1 MKESF
6 HSKLEDLMSKKNGL
20 TSRNFIIEEPRYEEI
35 ISEVKEAKQKRK
47 NGQSL
52 MSKDYRRINRFDVI
66 NIGDKEMLIEKTT
79 EEMTDIKYF
88 CRIDQMYDTIH
99 SAHLRV
105 GHKKEKAMEAELKK
119 KFCNITR
126 EVIKIYL
133 DLCEPC
139 ALKKKSKS
147 KGLVVKPIIMTALN
161 SRCQV
166 RYHSISLNKTVSPL
180 LTNT

>member
-1 MKESF
+1 MLCSDSKFCDS
-6 HSKLEDLMSKKNGL
+6 HSMEELFYTKLEDLMAKKDGL
-20 TSRNFIIEEPRYEEI
+20 VSRNFLIDEPRYEQI
-35 ISEVKEAKQKRK
+35 IREVQEAKGKKK
-47 NGQSL
+47 NL
-52 MSKDYRRINRFDVI
+52 LPLTSKDYRRINRFDVI
-66 NIGDKEMLIEKTT
+66 NIGDKELLIEKTSR
-79 EEMTDIKYF
+79 EMTDIKYY
-88 CRIDQMYDTIH
+88 CRIEQMYSTIH

-119 KFCNITR
+119 KFCNLTR

-147 KGLVVKPIIMTALN
+147 KGLVVKPMIMTALN

-166 RYHSISLNKTVSPL
+166 RI
-180 LTNT
+180 

>member
-1 MKESF
+1 MRESF
-6 HSKLEDLMSKKNGL
+6 YTKLEELMSKKYH
-20 TSRNFIIEEPRYEEI
+20 TSQNFIIDEPRYEEI
-35 ISEVKEAKQKRK
+35 IREVKDAIEKRK
-47 NGQSL
+47 NGLSL
-52 MSKDYRRINRFDVI
+52 TSKDYRRINRFDVI
-66 NIGDKEMLIEKTT
+66 NIGHKEMLIEKPTGET
-79 EEMTDIKYF
+79 TDINYF

-105 GHKKEKAMEAELKK
+105 GHKKEKAMEVELKK
-119 KFCNITR
+119 TFCNITR

-147 KGLVVKPIIMTALN
+147 KGLVVVKPIIMSESN

-166 RYHSISLNKTVSPL
+166 R
-180 LTNT
+180 

>member
-1 MKESF
+1 MRESF
-6 HSKLEDLMSKKNGL
+6 YTKLEELMSKKYL
-20 TSRNFIIEEPRYEEI
+20 TSQNFIIEESRYEEI
-35 ISEVKEAKQKRK
+35 IREVKDAIEKRK
-47 NGQSL
+47 NGLSL
-52 MSKDYRRINRFDVI
+52 TSKDYRRINRFDVI
-66 NIGDKEMLIEKTT
+66 NIGHKEMLIEKPTGET
-79 EEMTDIKYF
+79 TDINYF

-105 GHKKEKAMEAELKK
+105 GHKKEKAMEVELKK
-119 KFCNITR
+119 TFCNITR

-147 KGLVVKPIIMTALN
+147 KGLVVVKPIIMSESN

-166 RYHSISLNKTVSPL
+166 R
-180 LTNT
+180 

>member
-6 HSKLEDLMSKKNGL
+6 YTKLEELMSKKYL
-20 TSRNFIIEEPRYEEI
+20 TSQNFIIEEPRYEEI
-35 ISEVKEAKQKRK
+35 ISEVKDAIEKRK
-47 NGQSL
+47 NGLSL
-52 MSKDYRRINRFDVI
+52 TSKDYRRINRFDFI
-66 NIGDKEMLIEKTT
+66 NIGDKEMLIEKPTGET
-79 EEMTDIKYF
+79 ADIKYF

-105 GHKKEKAMEAELKK
+105 GHKKEKAMEVELKK
-119 KFCNITR
+119 TFCNITR

-147 KGLVVKPIIMTALN
+147 KGLVVVEPIIISESN

-166 RYHSISLNKTVSPL
+166 RL
-180 LTNT
+180 